1 MIKYA
6 ILIGMVFSSTGR
18 GNSMI
23 TVEAGK
29 SRAITL
35 DVLSTFKG
43 HKPIYVEDPD
53 NDAERV
59 KLAEQVQR
67 MIKEGF
73 DLFLI
78 DQDRITRRIKDYD
91 ATANEWILFSR
102 RVETPEPP
110 DEEVSEESAT
120 PKRRGRPKKDERVAA
135 EGTTAG
141 AVARTAGG

>member
-1 MIKYA
+1 
-6 ILIGMVFSSTGR
+6 
-18 GNSMI
+18 MI

-53 NDAERV
+53 NDAERA

-67 MIKEGF
+67 MMKEGF

-91 ATANEWILFSR
+91 ATANEWILFGR
-102 RVETPEPP
+102 RVPTPEPP
-110 DEEVSEESAT
+110 EEEASEEAT
-120 PKRRGRPKKDERVAA
+120 TPRRRGRPKKDEERVAA

>member
-1 MIKYA
+1 
-6 ILIGMVFSSTGR
+6 
-18 GNSMI
+18 MI

-29 SRAITL
+29 SRTITL

-53 NDAERV
+53 NDAERA

-67 MIKEGF
+67 MMKEGF

-78 DQDRITRRIKDYD
+78 DQDRITRRIKEYD
-91 ATANEWILFSR
+91 AAANEWILFGR
-102 RVETPEPP
+102 RVPTPEPP
-110 DEEVSEESAT
+110 EEETSAEEAAT
-120 PKRRGRPKKDERVAA
+120 PRRGRRRKNEDERVAA

>member
-1 MIKYA
+1 
-6 ILIGMVFSSTGR
+6 
-18 GNSMI
+18 MI

-29 SRAITL
+29 SRTITL
-35 DVLSTFKG
+35 DVLSTFRG

-53 NDAERV
+53 DDAERA
-59 KLAEQVQR
+59 KLAEQVQG
-67 MIKEGF
+67 MMKAGF

-78 DQDRITRRIKDYD
+78 DQDRITRRIKEYD
-91 ATANEWILFSR
+91 ATANEWVLFSR

-110 DEEVSEESAT
+110 EEEPVEGVA
-120 PKRRGRPKKDERVAA
+120 PKRRGRRKKGEERVAA